1 MNMDKP
7 EFSSAFFC
15 NQILDLTT
23 GQMIW
28 PEDYDILPLR
38 YPDELSSFSVRKV
51 QTPRINPLRRQL
63 DIINSDIF
71 DFTFLFQQG
80 YTLDS
85 ADKEPIFLTPDQF
98 LDFSYHRD
106 VRNRTFR
113 FFEYVENVLC
123 AEEVWSYYS
132 EKWTDAVL
140 ECWFRKHGIE
150 LLPNPIKE
158 SKEYIDSEI
167 AWKQAMKEKHPTINM
182 DYQFY
187 IRQNEVNSFLDV
199 FI

>member
-1 MNMDKP
+1 MKMVKS
-7 EFSSAFFC
+7 EFASTFFC

-28 PEDYDILPLR
+28 PVDYDILPLR
-38 YPDELSSFSVRKV
+38 YPDELSSFSVQKV

-63 DIINSDIF
+63 EIINSGVF

-80 YTLDS
+80 YTFDS

-98 LDFSYHRD
+98 FDFSYHSD
-106 VRNRTFR
+106 VSNRVFR

-123 AEEVWSYYS
+123 AEEVWRYYS

-140 ECWFRKHGIE
+140 ECWARKHGIE
-150 LLPNPIKE
+150 LLPNPIRE